1 MIEADYLVIGAG
13 IAGAS
18 TGYWLS
24 AHGRVVVLEREAQ
37 PGYHSTGRSA
47 AHYTV
52 AYGTPQVRAL
62 TAASRAFFDNPPAGF
77 CEHPLLSPRPEMVV
91 DFSDD
96 PEELR
101 RQYESGK
108 ALVPQMRLL
117 DAERACSIVPVLR
130 RDKVFGATYDPT
142 GADIDTDAL
151 HQGYLRGIRR
161 NQGQVLCNHEAL
173 EIRRVD
179 GAWEV
184 RCDAG
189 SYRAAMLVNAA
200 GAWCDAIAGLA
211 GVRPLGLQPKR
222 RSAFIFAPPPG
233 IDCHDW
239 PMLVSLDESF
249 YLKPDAGMLLG
260 SPANADPV
268 EAHDVQPEQL
278 DIATGMYLIEE
289 ATTLTIRRP
298 EHTWA
303 GLRSFVADGD
313 LVAGYAADAEGFFWV
328 AAQGGYGIQTS
339 AAMGEASAALI
350 RHQPLPAHLREHGL
364 DEAMLSP
371 RRLPPLMT
379 RRRVCGT
386 LASPAVPREFL
397 RMSPSQDPSLEN
409 YRAIADG
416 IATLFFPHA
425 EVVLHD
431 LRSQRVDYIANNLSK
446 REVGDDSALEDML
459 EGDSDERNIGPY
471 EKLNWDGQKIRSVST
486 VLRDAAGQPLA
497 VLCINLN
504 ISLFESAKAALDL
517 FLSPSKL
524 IPQPDALFRDD
535 WQERINTFLH
545 GWLRQRQLGLNL
557 LTREH
562 KRELVL
568 ALHAEGAFKGKSAAN
583 YVANVLNMGRAT
595 VYKHLKELK
604 EGGD

>member
-117 DAERACSIVPVLR
+117 DAEQACSIVPVLR

-184 RCDAG
+184 RCAAG
-189 SYRAAMLVNAA
+189 SYRAAVLVNAA

-298 EHTWA
+298 EHT
-303 GLRSFVADGD
+303 
-313 LVAGYAADAEGFFWV
+313 
-328 AAQGGYGIQTS
+328 
-339 AAMGEASAALI
+339 
-350 RHQPLPAHLREHGL
+350 
-364 DEAMLSP
+364 
-371 RRLPPLMT
+371 
-379 RRRVCGT
+379 
-386 LASPAVPREFL
+386 
-397 RMSPSQDPSLEN
+397 
-409 YRAIADG
+409 
-416 IATLFFPHA
+416 
-425 EVVLHD
+425 
-431 LRSQRVDYIANNLSK
+431 
-446 REVGDDSALEDML
+446 
-459 EGDSDERNIGPY
+459 
-471 EKLNWDGQKIRSVST
+471 
-486 VLRDAAGQPLA
+486 
-497 VLCINLN
+497 
-504 ISLFESAKAALDL
+504 
-517 FLSPSKL
+517 
-524 IPQPDALFRDD
+524 
-535 WQERINTFLH
+535 
-545 GWLRQRQLGLNL
+545 
-557 LTREH
+557 
-562 KRELVL
+562 
-568 ALHAEGAFKGKSAAN
+568 
-583 YVANVLNMGRAT
+583 
-595 VYKHLKELK
+595 
-604 EGGD
+604 